1 MTYFEELGGEP
12 ALRSVIV
19 QFVDRM
25 LTDPMIG
32 FFFRQTNRRRL
43 EDKEYEHAAKHLGAP
58 IPDNPRS
65 RNARPQSGRP
75 QSEAQRAHRNVGG
88 QFERRIALLDQV
100 LQECGVPEHI
110 QTHWVSH
117 TRSLR
122 ARVAAE
128 RSGGSVDS
136 PRSSRRQPRPLPL
149 PLQPSELKEP

>member
-19 QFVDRM
+19 QFVDRL

-43 EDKEYEHAAKHLGAP
+43 EEKEYEHAAKHLGAP
-58 IPDNPRS
+58 IPYT
-65 RNARPQSGRP
+65 GRP

-88 QFERRIALLDQV
+88 QFERRVALLGQV
-100 LQECGVPEHI
+100 LEECAVPAHI
-110 QTHWVSH
+110 RAHWVAH

-128 RSGGSVDS
+128 RSGESVGST
-136 PRSSRRQPRPLPL
+136 RASRRQPRPLPL